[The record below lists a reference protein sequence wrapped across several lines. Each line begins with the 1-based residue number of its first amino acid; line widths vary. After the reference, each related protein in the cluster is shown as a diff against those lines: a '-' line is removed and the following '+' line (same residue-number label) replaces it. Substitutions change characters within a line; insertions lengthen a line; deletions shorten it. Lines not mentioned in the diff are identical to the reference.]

1 MKKSLLILSVVAAH
15 ALFANDVALD
25 EITITTATKTQKSID
40 GINASV
46 EVVTQKEIE
55 QMGAQSLHDVLSKTN
70 GITIQHGT
78 FPSASSLSKGSIVLR
93 GMGAKGTLILIDGRR
108 VGGEVANPYD
118 IDRIPASSIEKIE
131 IVKGPMST
139 LYGADASGGV
149 INIITKKATTTPQT
163 NFGLRYGQN
172 GDGDDQ
178 NKNMNFDT
186 RGKVNDF
193 SYSLYVNQ
201 THTTPY
207 TQKESADVWAKTP
220 TGKAKPSVYPAGA
233 NPLLSG
239 NLKDNYDVDVTYKEK
254 SDILTVGGR
263 VEYDFTENVTAG
275 LEFNHFKEER
285 EGTYIGYFHPT
296 NYNMGATTNKI
307 PAYNVPVESTD
318 DNERLDLSTDLKI
331 AATDDLL
338 LNFRIYQSYYEK
350 RNTTAAKYWQDMGYA
365 SQKASEQNGLDAN
378 VDVRSF
384 ETMANYVLTQE
395 HLLTAGLET
404 RKETREGT
412 VFTLANEMSQKD
424 VDYKALYLQDEW
436 QALDDLN
443 IIFGAR
449 YDDISNADSEVTYKI
464 GAVKNIDKT
473 FNPRVNFAQGYRSPD
488 IRELYIYKNT
498 PTGSNRGADIIDAT
512 VGKTTAYDLKPEFTN
527 SYEIGANGVFE
538 DSRYDVA
545 FFHNDIS
552 DMIAEV
558 NKGTYN
564 TFENIPDAKTYG
576 FEASFTQNLNESLS
590 ANINW
595 MELRT
600 KNKET
605 QEELEFN
612 PKRIVGLNLDYAF
625 TKNISSS
632 LGAKYISS
640 QYYKETLN
648 AGSPTQ
654 TVVDAKTNDY
664 TILHTAINYVF
675 NKTTSIYAGI
685 DNITDKKIDDVLGSS
700 SGRYFFTGVKI
711 TL

>member
-1 MKKSLLILSVVAAH
+1 MKRSLLILSVVTAN
-15 ALFANDVALD
+15 ALFANDVTLD

-46 EVVTQKEIE
+46 DVITQKEIE
-55 QMGAQSLHDVLSKTN
+55 QMGAQSLRDVLSKTN

-78 FPSASSLSKGSIVLR
+78 FPSASSLSKGSVVLR

-118 IDRIPASSIEKIE
+118 MDRIPASSIEKIE

-149 INIITKKATTTPQT
+149 INILTKKATATPQT

-172 GDGDDQ
+172 GEGDDK

-186 RGKVNDF
+186 RGKVNDL

-201 THTTPY
+201 TLTTPY

-220 TGKAKPSVYPAGA
+220 AGKAKPSAHPNPAI
-233 NPLLSG
+233 SG

-263 VEYDFTENVTAG
+263 VEYDFTKNITAG

-296 NYNMGATTNKI
+296 AVTV

-318 DNERLDLSTDLKI
+318 DNERLDLSSDLKI

-384 ETMANYVLTQE
+384 ETMANYVLNAN
-395 HLLTAGLET
+395 HLLTTGLET

-412 VFTLANEMSQKD
+412 VFTLANEMSQKE

-449 YDDISNADSEVTYKI
+449 YDDISNANSEVTYKI
-464 GAVKNIDKT
+464 GAVKNINKA
-473 FNPRVNFAQGYRSPD
+473 FNPRVNFAQGYRTAD

-498 PTGSNRGADIIDAT
+498 PTGSNRGADVIDAT

-538 DSRYDVA
+538 SSRYDVA

-564 TFENIPDAKTYG
+564 TFENIPNAKTYG
-576 FEASFTQNLNESLS
+576 FEASFTQNLNENLS
-590 ANINW
+590 TNFNW

-605 QEELEFN
+605 NKELAFN
-612 PKRIVGLNLDYAF
+612 PKRIVGVNFDYAF
-625 TKNISSS
+625 TKNISSTV
-632 LGAKYISS
+632 GAKYIAS
-640 QYYKETLN
+640 QYYQETLN

-654 TVVDAKTNDY
+654 TLIDAKTNDY
-664 TILHTAINYVF
+664 TTLNTVVNYTF
-675 NKTTSIYAGI
+675 NKTTSLYAGI
-685 DNITDKKIDDVLGSS
+685 DNITDKRIDDVLGSS